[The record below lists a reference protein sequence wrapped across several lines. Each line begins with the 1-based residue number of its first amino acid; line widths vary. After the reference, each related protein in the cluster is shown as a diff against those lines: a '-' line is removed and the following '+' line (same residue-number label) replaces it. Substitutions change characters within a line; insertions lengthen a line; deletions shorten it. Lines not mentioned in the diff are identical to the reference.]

1 MKIGVCMDV
10 RNKDKQLLEAA
21 APAAEFVYSKD
32 FELLKDVDILLGN
45 QPPAKV
51 ATMPNLKWVQL
62 NSAGADR
69 YCKPG
74 ILPESV
80 QLTNATG
87 AYGLALSEHLLA
99 LLLAMMKKLYKY
111 YDNQKDHDW
120 HDEGTVTTLKDA
132 TVVIVGFGDIG
143 RYFGRIVKALGA
155 HVIGIRRREG
165 AIPPEAD
172 EMGHLDKL
180 DEYLSRADIVVSA
193 LPGTPAT
200 EGLYTAEKFA
210 AMKQGAFFLNVGR
223 GTAVDQKA
231 LADALKSGHLAGAA
245 VDVANPEPLPKD
257 DPLWDAP
264 NMYITPHIS
273 GEWHLPNTWD
283 KVIEIST
290 RNLKKFFAGEP
301 LDNIVDRQTGY
312 KK

>member
-1 MKIGVCMDV
+1 MKIGVCMNV
-10 RNKDKQLLEAA
+10 REKDIEILKAA
-21 APAAEFVYSKD
+21 APEADFVFSKD
-32 FELLKDVDILLGN
+32 FEDLKDVDILLGN
-45 QPPAKV
+45 QPAAKV
-51 ATMPNLKWVQL
+51 AQMKNLKWVQL

-99 LLLAMMKKLYKY
+99 MLLAMMKKLYTY
-111 YDNQKDHDW
+111 YDNQKEHNW
-120 HDEGTVTTLKDA
+120 HDEGTVTTLQEA

-143 RYFGRIVKALGA
+143 RYFGRMVKALGS

-165 AIPPEAD
+165 AVPPEAD
-172 EMGHLDKL
+172 EMGHLDDL
-180 DEYLSRADIVVSA
+180 DKFLARADIVVSV

-245 VDVANPEPLPKD
+245 IDVADPEPLPKD

-273 GEWHLPNTWD
+273 GDWHLPHTWD
-283 KVIEIST
+283 KLIEISA
-290 RNLKKFFAGEP
+290 RNLKKYFAGEP
-301 LDNIVDRQTGY
+301 LDNIVDRKTGY